1 VCSNSSAADQPARQL
16 LTSALAVLAREAPAH
31 HLRLAERLAKL
42 AIRCT
47 IGQEVLSLS
56 AVDGVIVIAAG
67 ADRAPTTGGAVDHIG
82 APPRPTGK
90 ADRGP
95 TPRLAALVDIRSEL
109 ATILALLDGG
119 CTLLDAVRAR
129 RLDVRGAAT
138 ALVTAADTCSVFLHG
153 LVRCPAASKLL
164 AALRATCDNPLEP

>member
-1 VCSNSSAADQPARQL
+1 VCSNSSAGDQPALRL

-31 HLRLAERLAKL
+31 HMRLAERLADL

-47 IGQEVLSLS
+47 IGHEVLSLS
-56 AVDGVIVIAAG
+56 AVDGVVVIAAG
-67 ADRAPTTGGAVDHIG
+67 AAGADGGPTTGGAVI
-82 APPRPTGK
+82 
-90 ADRGP
+90 
-95 TPRLAALVDIRSEL
+95 IRSEL

-153 LVRCPAASKLL
+153 LVRCPAASELL
-164 AALRATCDNPLEP
+164 TALRATCDNPLEP